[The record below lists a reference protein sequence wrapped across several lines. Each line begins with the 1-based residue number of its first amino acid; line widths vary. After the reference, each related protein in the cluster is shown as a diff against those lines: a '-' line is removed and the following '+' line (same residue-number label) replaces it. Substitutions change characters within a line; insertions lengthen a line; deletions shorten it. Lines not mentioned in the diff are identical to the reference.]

1 MPGPAPPATLTC
13 CWRRRRA
20 RVLGTVPLI
29 GASPA
34 TATLT
39 VSGLTPGEHTLT
51 ATYLGDATCA
61 TSASPP
67 VLLATPPSGSDGKG
81 AGQQFRHRP
90 YDA

>member
-1 MPGPAPPATLTC
+1 
-13 CWRRRRA
+13 
-20 RVLGTVPLI
+20 
-29 GASPA
+29 
-34 TATLT
+34 